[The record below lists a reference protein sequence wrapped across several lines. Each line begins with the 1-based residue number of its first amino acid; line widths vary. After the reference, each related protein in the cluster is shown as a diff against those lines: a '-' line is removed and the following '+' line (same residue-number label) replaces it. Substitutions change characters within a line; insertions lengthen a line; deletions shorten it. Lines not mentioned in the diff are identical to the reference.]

1 MSQNPF
7 LYYFRLVQGDSIVRR
22 AQWKELGERSKSTEF
37 LHLRASRKGILPRL
51 RRLRL
56 DAQRLSSSEKAV
68 AHRHS
73 REVPLV
79 ASTQTFVS
87 MGIFIC
93 VVILWD
99 GWEFK

>member
-22 AQWKELGERSKSTEF
+22 AQWKERGERSKSTEF

-56 DAQRLSSSEKAV
+56 DAQRLSSSEKG
-68 AHRHS
+68 RS
-73 REVPLV
+73 
-79 ASTQTFVS
+79 
-87 MGIFIC
+87 
-93 VVILWD
+93 
-99 GWEFK
+99 EFDITDFDITESDITNLI